1 MSRCHFERVSLS
13 RDANLKLLKLFPFV
27 KMAQKYRGVP

>member
-13 RDANLKLLKLFPFV
+13 MDANLKLLKLFPFV
-27 KMAQKYRGVP
+27 NMAEKYGGVP